1 MSKGEEEKAT
11 VRRGSNKRKDPIRQ
25 TEEVYCHQCQR
36 GRLLE
41 ILSLMEKEA
50 AKTETG
56 KESSIAARCRE
67 GRAAETGSFKEEAAK
82 GE

>member
-1 MSKGEEEKAT
+1 MSKGEEEQT
-11 VRRGSNKRKDPIRQ
+11 RKSREGKQRKLDF
-25 TEEVYCHQCQR
+25 HQCQR

-41 ILSLMEKEA
+41 ILSLM
-50 AKTETG
+50 AKDVAKIETG
-56 KESSIAARCRE
+56 KESSIATRCRE